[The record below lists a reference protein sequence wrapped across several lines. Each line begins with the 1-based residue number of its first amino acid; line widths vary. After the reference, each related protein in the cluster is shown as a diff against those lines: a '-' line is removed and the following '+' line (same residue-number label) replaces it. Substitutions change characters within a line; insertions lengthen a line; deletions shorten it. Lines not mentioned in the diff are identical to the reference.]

1 MCYVKWR
8 SNFIL
13 ALLAM
18 ALVVPA
24 EAGQRAKK
32 RRAMRGRSVCV
43 DVQKTT
49 TSNCTTGKCG
59 TSTQTIEKT
68 KTKTITKESRLQA
81 WCREEC
87 RLQSLRGMGHYRG
100 TPAGCYF
107 CGVGVG
113 SNSCR
118 PHSGPPKASVTAY
131 GYTTRVW

>member
-1 MCYVKWR
+1 MRYVV
-8 SNFIL
+8 L

-18 ALVVPA
+18 SLTVPA
-24 EAGQRAKK
+24 EAGKRSKKSRTCKSRVVNVHRA
-32 RRAMRGRSVCV
+32 SVS
-43 DVQKTT
+43 K
-49 TSNCTTGKCG
+49 CTTGKCG

-87 RLQSLRGMGHYRG
+87 RLQSLNGMGHYRR

-113 SNSCR
+113 NNSCR
-118 PHSGPPKASVTAY
+118 PHSGLPKASVTAY